1 MAVSFT
7 PQREGLC
14 EAVLELTFCDHKQ
27 KADFMIKWTLSG
39 RAKQPAGGQTKQ
51 PSDGRT
57 KQPSGGRTKQPADG
71 QTKQPADG
79 QTKQPTGGQAKQ
91 PVGGQTKQPT
101 SGQTKQPTGGQT
113 KQPTG
118 GQTKQPT
125 GGQTKQPTGG
135 QTKQPSGGRTKQPAD
150 GQTIQPVGGKSEGH
164 LQIEYWPNTGPQ
176 PVDDRVDAY
185 AGIPADEELVDNDGT
200 GISVSHPDGLD
211 FGIVER
217 MRRNGPFA
225 TPSSLLT
232 IKHEDDFPAV
242 AYVLGRIKTSD
253 GNDRE
258 WVMALP

>member
-1 MAVSFT
+1 
-7 PQREGLC
+7 
-14 EAVLELTFCDHKQ
+14 
-27 KADFMIKWTLSG
+27 MIKRTLSG

-71 QTKQPADG
+71 QTKQP
-79 QTKQPTGGQAKQ
+79 TGGQAKQ
-91 PVGGQTKQPT
+91 PVGGETKQPT

-113 KQPTG
+113 KQPI
-118 GQTKQPT
+118 
-125 GGQTKQPTGG
+125 GG
-135 QTKQPSGGRTKQPAD
+135 QTKQPSGRRTKQPAD

-185 AGIPADEELVDNDGT
+185 ARIPADEELVDNDGT

-232 IKHEDDFPAV
+232 IKHEDDLPAV